1 MSKILLHLEG
11 LTVLV
16 ISLYIYNELDFS
28 WIMFIILLLA
38 PDLGMLGYL
47 INPKIGSVIYNLC
60 HTYLT
65 PALLLGVALIFSSSF
80 MLAISIIW
88 VAHIGMDRGI
98 GYGLKYPSSFKD
110 SHLTRV

>member
-65 PALLLGVALIFSSSF
+65 PALLLGVALIFHPLSCLPFPSYG
-80 MLAISIIW
+80 LPILEWTAEL
-88 VAHIGMDRGI
+88 GMDSSTLVV
-98 GYGLKYPSSFKD
+98 LKI
-110 SHLTRV
+110 HI